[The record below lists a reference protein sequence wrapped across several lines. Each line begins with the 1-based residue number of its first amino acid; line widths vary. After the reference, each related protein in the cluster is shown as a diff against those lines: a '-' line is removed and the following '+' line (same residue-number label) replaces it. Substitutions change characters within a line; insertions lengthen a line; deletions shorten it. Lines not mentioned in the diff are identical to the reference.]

1 MPRSPRGSSRARWR
15 EGLLVLALGFG
26 LLAASA
32 DLAAADEPAA
42 AADLVEAEQL
52 EREMDRLA
60 RSDARDRA
68 IPLAERA
75 VALREKRLA
84 PSDPRLATSITDLG
98 ALYLNN
104 GDLPRAEPLIRRAV
118 AVLESAPD
126 APPRALGLALYHR
139 SVLERQKGNNAKALE
154 DAERAVKML
163 EPAGDEAASVLAMS
177 LQSLAS
183 SRLGLGDRA
192 AAIRHL
198 ERALAI
204 RKQRSEIDRAVSIL
218 ADLGHIEREFG
229 RAYQAM
235 QRYNEAL
242 ELAEKGLAPDHSS
255 RGKLLYL
262 IGRALHRDRNYAE
275 AERYYERASPI
286 LAATYGL
293 TNPQM
298 ADFFASWSLLRE
310 AAGDVERAIELRAQ
324 SNEIEDSSLDVLMT
338 SGTEDEKLRYTQKLR
353 RHLEDTI
360 SLHAGIGARSSS
372 ALRLALTT
380 ILRRKARVQGA
391 LADDIAALRQHF
403 GPDERRLLDDLART
417 RASLGTLLLRAE
429 EADPSGYRAQVLAL
443 SADERRLEAEI
454 SAKSAALR
462 AVTAK
467 VTIEAVQAAIPEGA
481 ALLEF
486 VRYQPYDARAYSEIG
501 AKLGG
506 PRYIVYVLTRTGE
519 PRWTYVTAN
528 AHDVD
533 TVVQQVRARIQ
544 EPTKPW
550 VYDAADRLDH
560 LLMRR
565 VNELLG
571 GAREIL
577 ISPDGALN
585 LLPFGALVEDGHFLI
600 ERWSFTYLT
609 SGRDLLRLAAPRP
622 SRSAPTIFANPT
634 YDKADGPPAAS
645 AKDRGVKGAPPW
657 KSRDR
662 EEPAPV
668 VDPTTVSFPRLPGT
682 EAEAKAIL
690 KVVPGAILRH
700 GAEAT
705 EGALKAVSGPKFLH
719 IATHGFFF
727 GGLANTGA
735 KVGTKQITSNDPLLR
750 SGVALAGAN
759 LHPRSGEDG
768 LLTAVE
774 ASALDL
780 DGTEVVVLS
789 ACETG
794 VGDVSSSGTGEGV
807 RGLRRALVV
816 AGAQTQV
823 MSLWKVDDEAT
834 RELMTV
840 YYDELF
846 RKGARRSD
854 ALRDAQ
860 LALLRRKSTSHPF
873 YWASFITSGASGKLM
888 PDARWTT
895 RPPAVA
901 PGARGCNCEV
911 FGARG
916 EGAAGG
922 SGSVAVL
929 VLLVRRRKRS
939 SR

>member
-1 MPRSPRGSSRARWR
+1 
-15 EGLLVLALGFG
+15 
-26 LLAASA
+26 
-32 DLAAADEPAA
+32 
-42 AADLVEAEQL
+42 
-52 EREMDRLA
+52 MDRLA
-60 RSDARDRA
+60 RSGATDRA

-75 VALREKRLA
+75 LALRESRLE

-98 ALYLNN
+98 ALYLSN
-104 GDLPRAEPLIRRAV
+104 GDLPRAGPLIRRAV
-118 AVLESAPD
+118 AVLESAARPS
-126 APPRALGLALYHR
+126 PRALGLALYHR
-139 SVLERQKGNNAKALE
+139 SVLERQKGDHAKALE
-154 DAERAVKML
+154 DAERAIKVL
-163 EPAGDEAASVLAMS
+163 EPAGDEAASELAMS

-183 SRLGLGDRA
+183 SRLALGDRA

-204 RKQRSEIDRAVSIL
+204 RKQRSEIDLAVGIL

-229 RAYQAM
+229 RAYQAV

-242 ELAEKGLAPDHSS
+242 SLAEEGLAPDHPS
-255 RGKLLYL
+255 RGKLLYR

-286 LAATYGL
+286 LAAAYGP

-324 SNEIEDSSLDVLMT
+324 SNEIEDSSLDALMA
-338 SGTEDEKLRYTQKLR
+338 SGTETGTEDAKLRYTEKLR

-360 SLHAGIGARSSS
+360 SLHAGIGARSSA

-380 ILRRKARVQGA
+380 ILRRKGRVQGA
-391 LADDIAALRQHF
+391 LADDIAALRQHL

-443 SADERRLEAEI
+443 SADERRLEAEVT
-454 SAKSAALR
+454 AKSAALR
-462 AVTAK
+462 AVSAK

-481 ALLEF
+481 ALVEF

-501 AKLGG
+501 ARLGG
-506 PRYIVYVLTRTGE
+506 PRYIAYVLTRTGE
-519 PRWTYVTAN
+519 PRWTHVTAD

-544 EPTKPW
+544 EPSKPW
-550 VYDAADRLDH
+550 VYDAADRLDS
-560 LLMRR
+560 LLMQR
-565 VNELLG
+565 VNKLLG

-577 ISPDGALN
+577 ISPDGALS
-585 LLPFGALVEDGHFLI
+585 LLPFGALVEDGRFLI

-622 SRSAPTIFANPT
+622 SRSAPMIFANPT
-634 YDKADGPPAAS
+634 YDRADSPPAAS
-645 AKDRGVKGAPPW
+645 ATGRGTTGAPPPW
-657 KSRDR
+657 RKSRDR

-668 VDPTTVSFPRLPGT
+668 VDPVTVSFPRLPGT
-682 EAEAKAIL
+682 EVEAKAIL
-690 KVVPGAILRH
+690 KVVPGAILRR

-705 EGALKAVSGPKFLH
+705 EAALKAVRGPKFLH

-727 GGLANTGA
+727 GGLSNTGA

-794 VGDVSSSGTGEGV
+794 VGDVSSIGPGEGIH
-807 RGLRRALVV
+807 GLRRALVV

-823 MSLWKVDDEAT
+823 MSLWKVDDDAT

-860 LALLRRKSTSHPF
+860 LALLRRKSTAHPF
-873 YWASFITSGASGKLM
+873 FWASFITSGASGKLI
-888 PDARWTT
+888 PDDRWTSQ
-895 RPPAVA
+895 PPAVA
-901 PGARGCNCEV
+901 PGGRGCSCEV

-916 EGAAGG
+916 EGAAGW
-922 SGSVAVL
+922 SGSVAAL
-929 VLLVRRRKRS
+929 VLLAWRRKRS
-939 SR
+939 TRL